1 MSYLTQH
8 SETVVERDDNN
19 VAVASQHA
27 AIHHVASAFGI
38 RAPVDEDHHWP
49 LPPLLVDVLG
59 KKKVDG
65 YTQILEIYRSSWEEE
80 RRGYKY

>member
-1 MSYLTQH
+1 MLSLTQH

-38 RAPVDEDHHWP
+38 RAPMDEDHHWP

-59 KKKVDG
+59 KTSRWLHTDIRDISFLLGGGKTG
-65 YTQILEIYRSSWEEE
+65 L
-80 RRGYKY
+80 